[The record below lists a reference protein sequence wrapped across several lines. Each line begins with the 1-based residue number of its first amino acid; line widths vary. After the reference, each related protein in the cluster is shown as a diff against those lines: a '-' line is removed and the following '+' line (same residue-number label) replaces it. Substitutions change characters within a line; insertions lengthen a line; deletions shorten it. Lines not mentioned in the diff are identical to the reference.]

1 MAVFRCKM
9 CGANLN
15 IEPDEVVVVC
25 DYCDT
30 KQTVPML
37 DSEKKTNL
45 YNRANRLRMG
55 SEFDKA
61 AGLYESII
69 AEFPEEAEAYWG
81 LCLCNYG
88 IEYVDDPAT
97 AKKVP
102 TCHRASFEKL
112 ANDENFKLAIE
123 YSDVVS
129 QKVYRDEAREIDRIM
144 EEILSLSRNEKPYD
158 VFICYKETDDVGS
171 RTVDSVLAQ
180 DIYDALT
187 AKGLR
192 VFFSRISLEDKL
204 GQMYEPYIFA
214 ALNSAKV
221 MLCVG
226 TKYEHFHA
234 VWVKNEW
241 SRFLKLMAKDKSKM
255 LVPCYKD
262 MDAYDLPEEFKM
274 LQAQDMGKIGFM
286 QDLVRGVQKILND
299 GKAEPQVVKETVV
312 VPAAAAGSGTE
323 PLLRRAFMFL
333 EDGDWRSADEY
344 CEKVLDIEPENA
356 EAYLG
361 KLMAKIGINKR
372 ENLDKTSIEFEIYPE
387 CQKAIRFASPELKAE
402 IERCIATVKKRNEDK
417 RIAEEKARAEAEAES
432 AYNHAMGLARKSHP
446 FSLFEALRGFEDLDY
461 KDSAEQAEAVKEK
474 LYEMACGYMK
484 NGSESASAV
493 VIFERLK
500 EYNYKDSDKKYE
512 EAKAIASQYKAKA
525 DAKKRKFIIIVSASA
540 VALVMFLV
548 LLFAVIIPSVK
559 YNKALDLAESGEY
572 EEAISMF
579 VELDDYKDSQDRIK
593 EIKYQQAV
601 VLAEEGKYDEAKAL
615 FVELGEYKDSE
626 EQIDEIKPIIYNE
639 AVVALEKDHRIKAA
653 MLFGTVSSYK
663 DARERSFALWNDI
676 AVRETVS
683 AGQDHTVGL
692 KSDGTVVAFGG
703 NGNSQCNVDGWTD
716 IVAVSTGIFHTVG
729 LKSDGTVVA
738 VGENGDGQ
746 CDVEDWTDIVAVSV
760 GEDHTVGLKSDGT
773 VVAVGNNATGRCD
786 VDGWTNIKIPE

>member
-241 SRFLKLMAKDKSKM
+241 SRFLKLMARDKSKM
-255 LVPCYKD
+255 LIPCYKD

-344 CEKVLDIEPENA
+344 CEKVLDLEPENA

-361 KLMAKIGINKR
+361 KLM
-372 ENLDKTSIEFEIYPE
+372 S
-387 CQKAIRFASPELKAE
+387 ELKVGQRDE
-402 IERCIATVKKRNEDK
+402 IKNFRKPFDTSNNYLKIKRYGDKNLIDWLEDCLEHILKRNESFCVAK
-417 RIAEEKARAEAEAES
+417 RPNRKILEEYRINLSDGCKVTQNLVSAGARHTVHLRS
-432 AYNHAMGLARKSHP
+432 DGTVFAMG
-446 FSLFEALRGFEDLDY
+446 
-461 KDSAEQAEAVKEK
+461 
-474 LYEMACGYMK
+474 
-484 NGSESASAV
+484 
-493 VIFERLK
+493 
-500 EYNYKDSDKKYE
+500 
-512 EAKAIASQYKAKA
+512 
-525 DAKKRKFIIIVSASA
+525 
-540 VALVMFLV
+540 
-548 LLFAVIIPSVK
+548 
-559 YNKALDLAESGEY
+559 
-572 EEAISMF
+572 
-579 VELDDYKDSQDRIK
+579 
-593 EIKYQQAV
+593 
-601 VLAEEGKYDEAKAL
+601 EEGSYRC
-615 FVELGEYKDSE
+615 FVK
-626 EQIDEIKPIIYNE
+626 
-639 AVVALEKDHRIKAA
+639 H
-653 MLFGTVSSYK
+653 
-663 DARERSFALWNDI
+663 WNDI
-676 AVRETVS
+676 VAVSGGHKHTVGLKIDGTVVAVGNNDDGQCEVYHWGDIVAISAGGKHTIGLKSDGTVVATGSNEQGECNVNSWTDIVAVS
-683 AGQDHTVGL
+683 AGSLYSVGL
-692 KSDGTVVAFGG
+692 KSDGTVVATGCNKYG
-703 NGNSQCNVDGWTD
+703 QCNVDNWENIVD
-716 IVAVSTGIFHTVG
+716 ISSGNNHTVG

-738 VGENGDGQ
+738 VGSDELNKNNVDG
-746 CDVEDWTDIVAVSV
+746 WSDIVAVSA
-760 GEDHTVGLKSDGT
+760 GWHHTVGLKSNGT
-773 VVAVGNNATGRCD
+773 VVAVGWNQFNQCD
-786 VDGWTNIKIPE
+786 VSDWTDVVNVSAGGIHTVGLKANGRTVGAGYYKAGIVNGDYFFPKQGNFSKLDNGVIIEPGVTYVRFNAETFINNRREKGLCTFCGGSFKGLFTKKCSSCGRVKNY